1 MSYNAPELL
10 RSWEQRIVRFMQN
23 MEHSTDDASHDFFHF
38 QRVWKTAS
46 QIIKQEKAE
55 VNQLVV
61 LAACYFHDIVVLP
74 KNHPQRSQ
82 ASTLA
87 AEKTRQ
93 CLQKLEFPEQLI
105 EPACHAVQA
114 HSYSAG
120 IPPQT
125 LEAKI
130 VQDAD
135 RMEALGAIGLA
146 RVFYTA
152 GVLKQKLFDPQDP
165 MAEHRELDDRIYSLD
180 HFQQKLLKLADT
192 MQTESGRAMAQRKTD
207 YLRDFIKKLLN
218 ELDGN
223 PDTVL
228 E

>member
-1 MSYNAPELL
+1 MSYNDPQLL
-10 RSWEQRIVRFMQN
+10 QSWEQRIMQFMQA
-23 MEHSTDDASHDFFHF
+23 MDHSCDDASHDVSHF

-46 QIIKQEKAE
+46 QIMTHETTG

-74 KNHPQRSQ
+74 KNHPHRSQ

-87 AEKTRQ
+87 AEKAGL
-93 CLQKLEFPEQLI
+93 CLKELEFPSRLI
-105 EPACHAVQA
+105 EPVCHAIRA

-120 IPPQT
+120 ITPET
-125 LEAKI
+125 IEAKV

-152 GVLKQKLFDPQDP
+152 GVLKQKMFDPRDP
-165 MAEHRELDDRIYSLD
+165 MAEHRELDDRQFSLD
-180 HFQQKLLKLADT
+180 HFQLKLLKLMDS
-192 MQTESGRAMAQRKTD
+192 MQTQGGRDMAQRNTD
-207 YLRDFIKKLLN
+207 YLKDFTVKLQK
-218 ELDGN
+218 ELQGDYS
-223 PDTVL
+223 
-228 E
+228 